1 MKTYN
6 QFITELNKVELAMKA
21 GKLGVKALRRL
32 RLKPSSIMSPNKKV
46 PVYDIL
52 KLRNSPRSPI
62 VSKRKQIEN
71 LMKASKEPA
80 DIRYT
85 NKGYMG
91 LLRSEKGS
99 SRFAGTE
106 LDTAVR
112 HKSLR
117 GRSKAVVRQDQ
128 KKRDAQIALDKVKGR
143 ESLDGF
149 TMKPSGRFVKPDQN
163 RQLSITPANDII
175 KHYHPSYP
183 RTKAPTG
190 YRDKKYPEENIYKI
204 TTTNPKKG
212 SIPEPPKRGSG
223 VKKKK

>member
-1 MKTYN
+1 MKTYKEL
-6 QFITELNKVELAMKA
+6 ITELNKVELAMKA
-21 GKLGVKALRRL
+21 GKLGVKSLRRL

-62 VSKRKQIEN
+62 VSKRRQIEN

-99 SRFAGTE
+99 SRFTGTE

-112 HKSLR
+112 QKELR
-117 GRSKAVVRQDQ
+117 GRSKAVVRADQ
-128 KKRDAQIALDKVKGR
+128 KKRDAKIAADKAKGR
-143 ESLDGF
+143 ESLDSF
-149 TMKPSGRFVKPDQN
+149 TMKPFGRSVKPDQHSQMS
-163 RQLSITPANDII
+163 RTPANQII
-175 KHYHPSYP
+175 KHYHPAYT

-190 YRDKKYPEENIYKI
+190 SNIGDKYDKIYKI
-204 TTTNPKKG
+204 TTKSPKKG
-212 SIPEPPKRGSG
+212 KIPEPPK
-223 VKKKK
+223 K

>member
-6 QFITELNKVELAMKA
+6 QFITELNKVELAIKA

-32 RLKPSSIMSPNKKV
+32 RFKPSSIMSPNKKV

-128 KKRDAQIALDKVKGR
+128 KKRDAKTALDKVKGR
-143 ESLDGF
+143 ESLDAF
-149 TMKPSGRFVKPDQN
+149 TMKPGGKSVKPDQN

-190 YRDKKYPEENIYKI
+190 SNIGDKYDKIYKI
-204 TTTNPKKG
+204 TTKSPKKG
-212 SIPEPPKRGSG
+212 SIPEP
-223 VKKKK
+223 KKK

>member
-32 RLKPSSIMSPNKKV
+32 RLKPSSIMSPNRKV

-71 LMKASKEPA
+71 IMKASKNPD
-80 DIRYT
+80 DIYFT
-85 NKGYMG
+85 NKGQMG
-91 LLRSEKGS
+91 LLRSQKGS
-99 SRFAGTE
+99 SRFTGTE

-117 GRSKAVVRQDQ
+117 GRNKAVIRADQ
-128 KKRDAQIALDKVKGR
+128 KKRDAKIAIDKAKNREPLDMFTWKPGGR
-143 ESLDGF
+143 S
-149 TMKPSGRFVKPDQN
+149 VKPDQN
-163 RQLSITPANDII
+163 RQLNITPANDII

-190 YRDKKYPEENIYKI
+190 YKDTKNPNDSIYKI
-204 TTTNPKKG
+204 TTKTPKKG
-212 SIPEPPKRGSG
+212 SIPEP
-223 VKKKK
+223 KK

>member
-6 QFITELNKVELAMKA
+6 KFITELNKVELAMKA
-21 GKLGVKALRRL
+21 GKLGVKSLRRL

-62 VSKRKQIEN
+62 VSKRRQIEN

-117 GRSKAVVRQDQ
+117 GRNKAVVRQDQ
-128 KKRDAQIALDKVKGR
+128 KKRDAKTALSIAGGSFGKGQLDA
-143 ESLDGF
+143 F
-149 TMKPSGRFVKPDQN
+149 TMKPPSRFVKPDQT
-163 RQLSITPANDII
+163 RQLSDTPANDII

-190 YRDKKYPEENIYKI
+190 YKDTKNPNDSIYKI
-204 TTTNPKKG
+204 TTRTPKKG
-212 SIPEPPKRGSG
+212 KIPEPPK
-223 VKKKK
+223 K

>member
-21 GKLGVKALRRL
+21 GKLGVKTLRRL

-62 VSKRKQIEN
+62 VSKRRQIEN
-71 LMKASKEPA
+71 IMRASKNPD
-80 DIRYT
+80 DIYFT
-85 NKGYMG
+85 NKGQMG
-91 LLRSEKGS
+91 LLRSQKGS

-117 GRSKAVVRQDQ
+117 GRNKAVVRADQ
-128 KKRDAQIALDKVKGR
+128 KKRDAKIAIDKAKNREPLDMFTWKPGGR
-143 ESLDGF
+143 S
-149 TMKPSGRFVKPDQN
+149 VKPDQN
-163 RQLSITPANDII
+163 RQLNITPANDIL

-190 YRDKKYPEENIYKI
+190 YKDTKNPNDSIFKI
-204 TTTNPKKG
+204 TTKTPKKG
-212 SIPEPPKRGSG
+212 SIPEP
-223 VKKKK
+223 KKK